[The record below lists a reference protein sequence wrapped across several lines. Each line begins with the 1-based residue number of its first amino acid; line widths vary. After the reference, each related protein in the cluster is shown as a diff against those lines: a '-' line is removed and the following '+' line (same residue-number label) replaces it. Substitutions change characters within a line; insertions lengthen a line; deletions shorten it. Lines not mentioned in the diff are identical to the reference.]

1 MSCELVNVVL
11 NEVSWFLCLV
21 VCVYVCSSL
30 YFVVIRHKSFKQI
43 NFLIVLLAII
53 SSRESTAMIAKTNL
67 TL

>member
-30 YFVVIRHKSFKQI
+30 YLVVIRHKSFKQI